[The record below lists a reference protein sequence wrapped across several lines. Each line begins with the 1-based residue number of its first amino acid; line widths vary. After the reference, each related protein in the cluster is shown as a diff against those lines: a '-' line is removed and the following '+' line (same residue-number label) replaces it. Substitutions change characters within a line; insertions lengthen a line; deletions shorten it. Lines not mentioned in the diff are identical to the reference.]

1 MLLITLYLVRC
12 AQVLTPLTLDG
23 QGQRPSGR
31 AQMDFLTAALK
42 VVVAVQSIEET
53 GVGVSWYKTDL
64 PQGQYE
70 SSWGEDGVREVV
82 KQFAGD
88 FTLRSG
94 GKVR

>member
-1 MLLITLYLVRC
+1 M
-12 AQVLTPLTLDG
+12 
-23 QGQRPSGR
+23 
-31 AQMDFLTAALK
+31 
-42 VVVAVQSIEET
+42 
-53 GVGVSWYKTDL
+53 GVSWYKTDL

-82 KQFAGD
+82 KQFAGE